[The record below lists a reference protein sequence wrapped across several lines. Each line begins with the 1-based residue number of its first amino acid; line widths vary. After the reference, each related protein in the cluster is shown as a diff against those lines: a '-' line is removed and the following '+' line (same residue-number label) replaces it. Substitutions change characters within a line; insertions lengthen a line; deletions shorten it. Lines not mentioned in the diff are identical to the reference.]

1 MLHVTLDF
9 LTAPSLTRSRSGQ
22 RHVIRSSPCLLQAG
36 VTLCLKKWL
45 CPHRG
50 PQLASDTPRAQVEA
64 RGWGGGGRGQWC
76 LGSWLFWCPRSGR
89 KGQTE
94 ALGPLGSPALG
105 QGGTWEGQPAHGG
118 AWSLGAGLSPG
129 WPSATTLGTA
139 EEGRPCAAPRA
150 SPGSS
155 LEGAGADSTPRA
167 WLTSCTLQPQGRLS
181 LSTLGQS
188 QVHVQS
194 SRSCCRT
201 VRPNFGF
208 SEQSHGTLC
217 LPGLHNGHT
226 FPPLLVS
233 KTCQP
238 FGFSWKGWL
247 HLPVGWMG
255 FLAACEP
262 WVWGPWCWPAKSNR
276 ESALCTPKG
285 ARPGAELR
293 QDQAGSS
300 RVPF

>member
-1 MLHVTLDF
+1 MGEAGDSGVW
-9 LTAPSLTRSRSGQ
+9 APG
-22 RHVIRSSPCLLQAG
+22 SSDAL
-36 VTLCLKKWL
+36 
-45 CPHRG
+45 
-50 PQLASDTPRAQVEA
+50 
-64 RGWGGGGRGQWC
+64 
-76 LGSWLFWCPRSGR
+76 RSGR

-226 FPPLLVS
+226 FPPCWSPKHASLLVS
-233 KTCQP
+233 P
-238 FGFSWKGWL
+238 ERVDFIFLWDGW
-247 HLPVGWMG
+247 
-255 FLAACEP
+255 
-262 WVWGPWCWPAKSNR
+262 
-276 ESALCTPKG
+276 
-285 ARPGAELR
+285 
-293 QDQAGSS
+293 GS
-300 RVPF
+300 

>member
-1 MLHVTLDF
+1 MGEAGDSGVW
-9 LTAPSLTRSRSGQ
+9 APG
-22 RHVIRSSPCLLQAG
+22 SSDA
-36 VTLCLKKWL
+36 
-45 CPHRG
+45 
-50 PQLASDTPRAQVEA
+50 
-64 RGWGGGGRGQWC
+64 
-76 LGSWLFWCPRSGR
+76 
-89 KGQTE
+89 
-94 ALGPLGSPALG
+94 
-105 QGGTWEGQPAHGG
+105 
-118 AWSLGAGLSPG
+118 LGAGERDRRRLLGPWVAPPWGRVAPG
-129 WPSATTLGTA
+129 KGSQLMVEPGAWALACHQDGPSATALGAA